1 MPGDNLGEGRGRGVP
16 DHGEEW
22 GTDVERAV
30 QVVPNRVADFRR
42 MFTEIVGADRR
53 ATGMR
58 SPGKVLKALYKLC
71 ENLERAKGFEPSTP
85 TLARSG

>member
-42 MFTEIVGADRR
+42 MFTEIVGATV
-53 ATGMR
+53 AP
-58 SPGKVLKALYKLC
+58 PGCGVPVRC
-71 ENLERAKGFEPSTP
+71 
-85 TLARSG
+85 